1 MMKRKIF
8 NVFAL
13 LLLVLATPVVFA
25 ATPNEELLS
34 YAENKT
40 ANDYVNHG
48 KAVCD
53 LTNINSLK
61 RYLNNHTLTANQV
74 STIKSKVDSIVK
86 DLESAGTID
95 TKKMSKATIDSIKS
109 KLTDIANVVNLTVKF
124 GNGTAT
130 FYENGERINS
140 ISLTGVLVNTSTNSY
155 NYVLYVVVI
164 ALAVVAVAFALK
176 TKNSN

>member
-40 ANDYVNHG
+40 ANVAG
-48 KAVCD
+48 ETFKAT

-155 NYVLYVVVI
+155 NYVLYAVVI